1 MVVRFTD
8 EQIPFVHVG
17 HYGEAIA
24 AECFDVD
31 PNIGGNLGS
40 GHDFVTRDG
49 QRVEV
54 KTLKRND
61 GKTRNDHRQ
70 LELAT
75 PGRGEHAQARRSHL
89 RL

>member
-1 MVVRFTD
+1 MLMRFTD

-24 AECFDVD
+24 AEHFGVH

-49 QRVEV
+49 NRVEV
-54 KTLKRND
+54 
-61 GKTRNDHRQ
+61 
-70 LELAT
+70 
-75 PGRGEHAQARRSHL
+75 RR
-89 RL
+89 